1 MMKKIS
7 YLTIAISLAALAGCG
22 GGGSGDSGMTAGG
35 NTSNNGSGDTKLK
48 CDRGILL
55 NSNLTAKSIFD
66 DKLYI
71 LDHNYSDDQSHTG
84 QLYASEI
91 TRDNQM
97 LYANYKP
104 IYNITLDFLNED
116 EKYNYQ
122 DSYIL
127 NSSGLFKQSSYKL
140 QNKGWPILYLNSSNN
155 LNFTV
160 STFNDTCSLQAEK
173 ITYSFKKIDLSG
185 KKIADILPSNI
196 SGNISWETE
205 FVFTTREIAYI
216 LKDKPDSLQALL
228 NSNATFPQGSI
239 VYIPISGIYDD
250 NQITFSDSDVKEYRS
265 LDEWLSATYPQSSF
279 KHKKAKISGLNVIYS
294 VDSNDNP
301 LYGADDPAIEM
312 NGKIYDGEW
321 YIKGDIFSSNYGLAT
336 YNQYGHVNHELPND
350 YVFFNKS
357 SYDFISSQIQT
368 YYK

>member
-1 MMKKIS
+1 MMKKLS
-7 YLTIAISLAALAGCG
+7 SLAIAISLATLTGCG
-22 GGGSGDSGMTAGG
+22 GGSSSDSGR
-35 NTSNNGSGDTKLK
+35 TSGETKPDNGSGNTELK

-55 NSNLTAKSIFD
+55 HSNLTAKSIFD
-66 DKLYI
+66 EKLYL
-71 LDHNYSDDQSHTG
+71 LDHNYSDDQSHSG

-91 TRDNQM
+91 SRDNQM
-97 LYANYKP
+97 LYANYKT
-104 IYNITLDFLNED
+104 IYNVSLDYLNED

-127 NSSGLFKQSSYKL
+127 NSSGLFKQSLYKL
-140 QNKGWPILYLNSSNN
+140 QNKGWPILYLNSSND

-160 STFNDTCSLQAEK
+160 SAFNDTCSLEADK
-173 ITYSFKKIDLSG
+173 LAYSFKKIDLSG
-185 KKIADILPSNI
+185 KKISDILPSNI
-196 SGNISWETE
+196 SGSMAWETE
-205 FVFTTREIAYI
+205 FTFITREIAYI
-216 LKDKPDSLQALL
+216 LKEKPDALQALL

-239 VYIPISGIYDD
+239 AYIPISAVYDD
-250 NQITFSDSDVKEYRS
+250 NQITFSDSDVKEYKS
-265 LDEWLSATYPQSSF
+265 LEEWLNATYGQSTY

-301 LYGADDPAIEM
+301 LYGADDPGIEM

-321 YIKGDIFSSNYGLAT
+321 YIKGDIFSENYGLAT
-336 YNQYGHVNHELPND
+336 NIYGHVNHELPND